1 LKIFISI
8 IILLFLFIHLY
19 SQDTI
24 VLKEITVIDNFSNN
38 INTYVIDS
46 IKQKHH
52 EFKSLGTLLSSEPG
66 IILKNQGLGG
76 IQTLSLMGT
85 QNQHNQVFWFGM
97 PLNSSLNGQI
107 DYSLLNTNNNNYCHI
122 LYGAGSLQL
131 NNGALGGIIE
141 IKPRFY
147 HYEKSKTTIQ
157 LQYESLNNKNFQIGH
172 HFTYKKW
179 TSNNQLMYSN
189 GENKFFFKNI
199 ALLPI
204 QIHLHQAP
212 FQKASFQTQNTLEF
226 KRLNISIMQQIY
238 KVDRNIPPL
247 MTTYFKAEHN
257 ESTFDEG
264 IRTVFNSQFTIN
276 KWNIEGIIGYVYS
289 NQEYKLL
296 HEINNNTVTS
306 YNSSSKE
313 NNSFFAIKLSN
324 FSQKHIHYLTNV
336 TFKIENGRFEDI
348 KNKIGF
354 CVQRYQLQYNQA
366 IQINWLHSLK
376 QKILL
381 NTILYENKI
390 YLLPSIINSYRL
402 NSFIE
407 IVYATA
413 INHHIPSLNDLYF
426 TPGGNPNL
434 LTEKA
439 WQNDISLK
447 IEKKST
453 LHTFSFSIKP
463 FYNHIQN
470 WILWTPT
477 QFGYWEAN
485 NIRMV
490 NLYGSIFE
498 TNYAAG
504 LNKNIK
510 YNIQLNYTLQQAQ
523 GNDNNYKIAHNPY
536 IPIHNINGFATFS
549 IKKATIFIES
559 QFSSTRYSMT
569 YTDEFSLPPLT
580 LINVGASYRFLS
592 RTPIEISFSI
602 NNITNKPYQSII
614 WRPMPGRYFEIK
626 LNCTL

>member
-1 LKIFISI
+1 LKTFFTIL
-8 IILLFLFIHLY
+8 ILLFLFIHVY
-19 SQDTI
+19 PQDTI
-24 VLKEITVIDNFSNN
+24 LLKEITVSDKFSNN
-38 INTYVIDS
+38 LNTYVIDS
-46 IKQKHH
+46 TKQKHY
-52 EFKSLGTLLSSEPG
+52 EFKSLGSLLSSEPG

-76 IQTLSLMGT
+76 IQTLSIMGT
-85 QNQHNQVFWFGM
+85 QNQHSQVFWFGM

-107 DYSLLNTNNNNYCHI
+107 DYSLLNVNNDNYCHI

-141 IKPRFY
+141 INPSFY
-147 HYEKSKTTIQ
+147 NYEKSKTTIQ
-157 LQYESLNNKNFQIGH
+157 LQYESLNNKNVQIAH
-172 HFTYKKW
+172 RFTYKKW
-179 TSNNQLMYSN
+179 TSNNQLLYSM
-189 GENKFFFKNI
+189 GENKFYFKNI

-204 QIHLHQAP
+204 QTHLNQAP
-212 FQKASFQTQNTLEF
+212 FQKTSFQTQNMLDL
-226 KRLNISIMQQIY
+226 KKIKISIIQQIY

-247 MTTYFKAEHN
+247 MTAYFKAEHN
-257 ESTFDEG
+257 ESTIDEG
-264 IRTVFNSQFTIN
+264 IRTVLNTQITIN
-276 KWNIEGIIGYVYS
+276 KWNIEGIIGYMYS

-296 HEINNNTVTS
+296 HKINNNTVTS
-306 YNSSSKE
+306 FNSNAKE
-313 NNSFFAIKLSN
+313 NNSYFAIKLSN
-324 FSQKHIHYLTNV
+324 FSHSHIHYFTNV
-336 TFKIENGRFEDI
+336 TLKQDNGRFEDI

-354 CVQRYQLQYNQA
+354 CVQHYQLLYNQA
-366 IQINWLHSLK
+366 IQINWFHSLK

-381 NTILYENKI
+381 NTILNHNKI
-390 YLLPSIINSYRL
+390 YLLPSIITSYHL
-402 NSFIE
+402 TSFIE

-413 INHHIPSLNDLYF
+413 INHRFPSLNDLYF

-434 LTEKA
+434 VTEKA

-453 LHTFSFSIKP
+453 FHTFSFSIKP

-485 NIRMV
+485 NIRLV

-498 TNYAAG
+498 TNYAAD

-523 GNDNNYKIAHNPY
+523 GSDNNYKIAHNPY
-536 IPIHNINGFATFS
+536 IPSHNINAFAVLSF
-549 IKKATIFIES
+549 KKASIYIES

-569 YTDEFSLPPLT
+569 YTDEFSLPPIT

-592 RTPIEISFSI
+592 QTPIEISFNI

-614 WRPMPGRYFEIK
+614 WRPMPERYFEIK